1 MKKITNVMK
10 VITINMVFIF
20 SIYNAE
26 NIIPPPTTSRL
37 LLLLLVVV
45 KYEIRVASDA
55 AKCLCYVGTFNGVG
69 FIVVPICV
77 LNAEVVVARI
87 ILDPNIREVAYR
99 AVMRR
104 GWKVIF
110 YKDAF
115 AIEVGIFRSFFSD
128 EVHFA
133 GLKVGWKNET
143 KWSHWLDGVD
153 VIDGF
158 NFINSILW
166 FYSIA
171 PAPYFAS
178 TFSFIFAISV
188 SSV

>member
-1 MKKITNVMK
+1 MK

-37 LLLLLVVV
+37 LLLVVV
-45 KYEIRVASDA
+45 KYEIGVTRDTAE
-55 AKCLCYVGTFNGVG
+55 CFGYVGAFNGVG
-69 FIVVPICV
+69 FIIVPICI
-77 LNAEVVVARI
+77 LKAEVDVVWI
-87 ILDPNIREVAYR
+87 IVHLNIREVAHC

-104 GWKVIF
+104 WWFVIF

-115 AIEVGIFRSFFSD
+115 AIEVCKFRSFFSD

-133 GLKVGWKNET
+133 GLKIGWENES
-143 KWSHWLDGVD
+143 KWTHCLDGVDGVD
-153 VIDGF
+153 VIGGF

-171 PAPYFAS
+171 PTPYFAS
-178 TFSFIFAISV
+178 TFSFIFAIS
-188 SSV
+188 SSIV